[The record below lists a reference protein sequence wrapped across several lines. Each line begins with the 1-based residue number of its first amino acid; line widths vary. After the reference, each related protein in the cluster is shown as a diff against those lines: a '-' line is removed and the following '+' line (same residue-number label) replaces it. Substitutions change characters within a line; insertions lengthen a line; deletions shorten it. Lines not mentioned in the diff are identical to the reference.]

1 MRRRGPCGPPWWP
14 EQELWPPRGPLH
26 RQYVVR
32 VRFFRRFA
40 WLVGALLL
48 SALTGSAALGWLA
61 AANAGLV
68 SSARGSVPLILLA
81 AGFMGA
87 VAAIATLGRTLRRV
101 GSPLAAVMDAANR
114 VAAGDYSVR
123 VGEYGPPPMV
133 GLAHA
138 FNTMTTRL
146 QDHDRQRR
154 ELMADVAHELR
165 TPLTVMQGKV
175 EGLIDGV
182 YPLDA
187 AQLKTVLEETHV
199 LSRLVEDLRT
209 LALSEGGALQLQ
221 RESTDIVALA
231 REAVRTLEPAASA
244 SGITLRVEGA
254 AGVTAEIDPVRIRE
268 VLTNLLS
275 NALRH
280 TPSAGAV
287 TVRIA
292 ADEGSVSVRV
302 EDTGAGMTAEDLA
315 RAFDRFHKGPESRG
329 SGLGLTI
336 AKGLVVAHGGEISA
350 TSDPGRGTT
359 IAFTVPREE
368 RD

>member
-1 MRRRGPCGPPWWP
+1 
-14 EQELWPPRGPLH
+14 
-26 RQYVVR
+26 VVR

-40 WLVGALLL
+40 WLIGMLLL

-68 SSARGSVPLILLA
+68 SSARGSVALIVLA
-81 AGFMGA
+81 AGFLGG
-87 VAAIATLGRTLRRV
+87 VATIATLGRTLRRV

-165 TPLTVMQGKV
+165 TPLTVMRGKV

-182 YPLDA
+182 YPLDP

-209 LALSEGGALQLQ
+209 LALSESGALRLQ

-231 REAVRTLEPAASA
+231 REAVWTLEPAASA
-244 SGITLRVEGA
+244 SGITIGVDGVDA
-254 AGVTAEIDPVRIRE
+254 VTAEVDPVRIRE

-280 TPSAGAV
+280 TPAGGTV
-287 TVRIA
+287 MVRIA
-292 ADEGSVSVRV
+292 TDAGNVSVRV
-302 EDTGAGMTAEDLA
+302 QDSGAGMSPDDLA
-315 RAFDRFHKGPESRG
+315 RAFDRFHKGADSRG

-336 AKGLVVAHGGEISA
+336 AKGLVVAHGGEITAS
-350 TSDPGRGTT
+350 SEPGRGTT
-359 IAFTVPREE
+359 VAFTVPREGQ
-368 RD
+368 D

>member
-1 MRRRGPCGPPWWP
+1 M
-14 EQELWPPRGPLH
+14 
-26 RQYVVR
+26 VR

-40 WLVGALLL
+40 WLIGALVL
-48 SALTGSAALGWLA
+48 SALTWSAALGWLA

-68 SSARGSVPLILLA
+68 SSARGSVALIVLA
-81 AGFMGA
+81 AGFLGA

-101 GSPLAAVMDAANR
+101 GSPLASVMDAANR

-199 LSRLVEDLRT
+199 LSRLIEDLRT

-221 RESTDIVALA
+221 RESTDVVALA
-231 REAVRTLEPAASA
+231 HEAIRTLEPGASA
-244 SGITLRVEGA
+244 SGVRLGVEGVSA
-254 AGVTAEIDPVRIRE
+254 VTAEIDPVRIRE

-280 TPSAGAV
+280 TPAGGAV

-292 ADEGSVSVRV
+292 PKDENVLIRV
-302 EDTGAGMTAEDLA
+302 ADTGAGMTAEDLA
-315 RAFDRFHKGPESRG
+315 RVFDRFHKGPESRG

-350 TSDPGRGTT
+350 SSEPGRGTT
-359 IAFTVPREE
+359 IAFTLPRGEP
-368 RD
+368 D

>member
-1 MRRRGPCGPPWWP
+1 
-14 EQELWPPRGPLH
+14 
-26 RQYVVR
+26 VVR

-40 WLVGALLL
+40 WLIGALLL

-68 SSARGSVPLILLA
+68 SSRGASMPLIVLA
-81 AGFMGA
+81 AGFLGA

-133 GLAHA
+133 GLARA
-138 FNTMTTRL
+138 FNTMTMRL
-146 QDHDRQRR
+146 EDHDRQRR

-187 AQLKTVLEETHV
+187 IQLKAVLDETHV

-209 LALSEGGALQLQ
+209 LALSQSGALQLQ
-221 RESTDIVALA
+221 REPTDVVALA
-231 REAVRTLEPAASA
+231 RDVVRTLERAASVG
-244 SGITLRVEGA
+244 GIALGVEGLPA
-254 AGVTAEIDPVRIRE
+254 VTAEIDPLRIRE

-280 TPSAGAV
+280 TPAGGNV
-287 TVRIA
+287 TVRIS
-292 ADEGSVSVRV
+292 ADEPTVSIRV
-302 EDTGAGMTAEDLA
+302 EDTGAGMSAEDLA
-315 RAFDRFHKGPESRG
+315 RAFDRFHKGGESRG

-336 AKGLVVAHGGEISA
+336 AKGLVVAHGGTITASSE
-350 TSDPGRGTT
+350 PGRGTT
-359 IAFTVPREE
+359 IAFTVPREQP
-368 RD
+368 D

>member
-1 MRRRGPCGPPWWP
+1 
-14 EQELWPPRGPLH
+14 
-26 RQYVVR
+26 VR

-40 WLVGALLL
+40 WLIGALLL
-48 SALTGSAALGWLA
+48 SALIGVAAVGWLA
-61 AANAGLV
+61 AANLGLV
-68 SSARGSVPLILLA
+68 SAARGGSVALIVLA
-81 AGFMGA
+81 AGFLGG
-87 VAAIATLGRTLRRV
+87 VAAVVTLGRTLRRV

-138 FNTMTTRL
+138 FNTMTQRL

-187 AQLKTVLEETHV
+187 AELKTVLEETHV

-209 LALSEGGALQLQ
+209 LALSESGALQLQ

-244 SGITLRVEGA
+244 SGVTVGVDGVDGA
-254 AGVTAEIDPVRIRE
+254 TAEVDPVRIRE
-268 VLTNLLS
+268 VLINLLS

-280 TPSAGAV
+280 TPAGGAV
-287 TVRIA
+287 IVRI
-292 ADEGSVSVRV
+292 GSEANNVSVRV
-302 EDTGAGMTAEDLA
+302 QDSGAGMSPGDLA
-315 RAFDRFHKGPESRG
+315 RAFDRFHKGADSRG
-329 SGLGLTI
+329 SGLGLSI

-350 TSDPGRGTT
+350 SSEPGRGTAV
-359 IAFTVPREE
+359 AFTVPREE
-368 RD
+368 QD

>member
-1 MRRRGPCGPPWWP
+1 
-14 EQELWPPRGPLH
+14 
-26 RQYVVR
+26 VR

-40 WLVGALLL
+40 WLIGMLLL
-48 SALTGSAALGWLA
+48 SALTASAALGWLA

-68 SSARGSVPLILLA
+68 SSARGSVALIVLA
-81 AGFMGA
+81 AGFLGA

-114 VAAGDYSVR
+114 VAAGDYSVH

-133 GLAHA
+133 GLARA

-165 TPLTVMQGKV
+165 TPLTVMRGKV

-182 YPLDA
+182 YPLDP

-209 LALSEGGALQLQ
+209 LALSESGALRLQ

-244 SGITLRVEGA
+244 SGITIGVDGVDA
-254 AGVTAEIDPVRIRE
+254 ATAEVDPVRIRE
-268 VLTNLLS
+268 VLINLLS

-280 TPSAGAV
+280 TPAGGTV
-287 TVRIA
+287 MVRIA
-292 ADEGSVSVRV
+292 PDAGNVSVRV
-302 EDTGAGMTAEDLA
+302 QDSGAGMSPDDLA
-315 RAFDRFHKGPESRG
+315 RAFDRFHKGTDSRG

-336 AKGLVVAHGGEISA
+336 AKGLVVAHGGEINAS
-350 TSDPGRGTT
+350 SEPGRGTT
-359 IAFTVPREE
+359 VAFTVPREE
-368 RD
+368 QD

>member
-1 MRRRGPCGPPWWP
+1 
-14 EQELWPPRGPLH
+14 
-26 RQYVVR
+26 VR

-40 WLVGALLL
+40 WLIGMLLL

-68 SSARGSVPLILLA
+68 SSARGSVALIVLA
-81 AGFMGA
+81 AGFLGA

-114 VAAGDYSVR
+114 VAAGDYSVH

-133 GLAHA
+133 GLARA

-165 TPLTVMQGKV
+165 TPLTVMRGKV

-182 YPLDA
+182 YPLDP

-209 LALSEGGALQLQ
+209 LALSESGALRLQ

-244 SGITLRVEGA
+244 SGVTIGVDGVNA
-254 AGVTAEIDPVRIRE
+254 ATAEVDPVRIRE
-268 VLTNLLS
+268 VLINLLS

-280 TPSAGAV
+280 TPAGGTV
-287 TVRIA
+287 MVRIA
-292 ADEGSVSVRV
+292 TDAGNVSVRV
-302 EDTGAGMTAEDLA
+302 QDSGAGMSADDLA
-315 RAFDRFHKGPESRG
+315 RAFDRFHKGADSRG

-336 AKGLVVAHGGEISA
+336 AKGLVVAHGGEIDAS
-350 TSDPGRGTT
+350 SEPGRGTT
-359 IAFTVPREE
+359 VAFTVPREE
-368 RD
+368 QD

>member
-1 MRRRGPCGPPWWP
+1 
-14 EQELWPPRGPLH
+14 
-26 RQYVVR
+26 VR

-40 WLVGALLL
+40 WLIGMLLL

-68 SSARGSVPLILLA
+68 SSARGSVALIVLA
-81 AGFMGA
+81 AGFLGA

-114 VAAGDYSVR
+114 VAAGDYSVH

-133 GLAHA
+133 GLARA

-165 TPLTVMQGKV
+165 TPLTVMRGKV

-182 YPLDA
+182 YPLDP

-209 LALSEGGALQLQ
+209 LALSESGALRLQ

-244 SGITLRVEGA
+244 SGITIGVDGVDA
-254 AGVTAEIDPVRIRE
+254 ATAEVDSVRIRE
-268 VLTNLLS
+268 VLINLLS

-280 TPSAGAV
+280 TPAGGSV

-292 ADEGSVSVRV
+292 TDSGNVSVRV
-302 EDTGAGMTAEDLA
+302 QDSGAGMSPEDLA
-315 RAFDRFHKGPESRG
+315 RAFDRFHKGADSRG

-336 AKGLVVAHGGEISA
+336 ARGLVVAHGGEISA
-350 TSDPGRGTT
+350 SSEPGRGTT
-359 IAFTVPREE
+359 VAFTVPREE
-368 RD
+368 PD

>member
-1 MRRRGPCGPPWWP
+1 
-14 EQELWPPRGPLH
+14 
-26 RQYVVR
+26 VR

-40 WLVGALLL
+40 WLIGLLLL
-48 SALTGSAALGWLA
+48 SALTGAAAIGWLT
-61 AANAGLV
+61 AANFGLV
-68 SSARGSVPLILLA
+68 SSARGSVALIVLA
-81 AGFMGA
+81 AGFLGG

-138 FNTMTTRL
+138 FNTMTARL

-187 AQLKTVLEETHV
+187 AELKTVLEETHV

-209 LALSEGGALQLQ
+209 LALSESGALKLQL
-221 RESTDIVALA
+221 ESTDIVALA
-231 REAVRTLEPAASA
+231 REAARTLEPVALAGGVTVGVEAA
-244 SGITLRVEGA
+244 A
-254 AGVTAEIDPVRIRE
+254 AITAEIDPVRIRE
-268 VLTNLLS
+268 VLINLLS

-280 TPSAGAV
+280 TPAGGAV
-287 TVRIA
+287 MVRIA
-292 ADEGSVSVRV
+292 IDAGNVSVRV
-302 EDTGAGMTAEDLA
+302 RDTGAGMSPEDLA
-315 RAFDRFHKGPESRG
+315 RAFDRFHKGTDSHG

-336 AKGLVVAHGGEISA
+336 AKGLVLAHGGDISA
-350 TSDPGRGTT
+350 SSEPGRGTT
-359 IAFTVPREE
+359 VAFTLPREQQN
-368 RD
+368 

>member
-1 MRRRGPCGPPWWP
+1 
-14 EQELWPPRGPLH
+14 
-26 RQYVVR
+26 VVR

-40 WLVGALLL
+40 WLIGMLLL

-68 SSARGSVPLILLA
+68 SSARGSVALIVLA
-81 AGFMGA
+81 AGFLGG
-87 VAAIATLGRTLRRV
+87 VATIATLGRTLRRV

-165 TPLTVMQGKV
+165 TPLTVMRGKV

-182 YPLDA
+182 YPLDP

-199 LSRLVEDLRT
+199 LSRLIEDLRT
-209 LALSEGGALQLQ
+209 LALSESGALRLQ

-231 REAVRTLEPAASA
+231 REAVWTLEPAASA
-244 SGITLRVEGA
+244 SGITIGVDGVDA
-254 AGVTAEIDPVRIRE
+254 VTAEVDPVRIRE

-280 TPSAGAV
+280 TPAGGTV
-287 TVRIA
+287 MVRIA
-292 ADEGSVSVRV
+292 TDAGNVSVRV
-302 EDTGAGMTAEDLA
+302 QDSGAGMSPDDLA
-315 RAFDRFHKGPESRG
+315 RAFDRFHKGADSRG

-336 AKGLVVAHGGEISA
+336 AKGLVVAHGGEITAS
-350 TSDPGRGTT
+350 SEPGRGTT
-359 IAFTVPREE
+359 VAFTVPREGQ
-368 RD
+368 D